1 MGVNEDEYWVPE
13 HVREWLRSL
22 GFSLPLEDMES
33 HIRAWDRWMRALGD
47 FYDYRD
53 TDGVGR
59 LYEVHR
65 RSIHPAMRVCREWGS
80 LLLNDRTQVACAEQ
94 TCTDW
99 LAAWMARTGF
109 LASAQECV
117 VRAFGLETGAWAL
130 WVDASAGEVRVRR
143 YDARMVVPLTWDEEG
158 VTECAFVTR
167 TFWRG
172 RAVDQVQLH
181 LRGGAGGSF
190 FSPSESLGKGASA
203 SSSRLTDGGGE
214 GTYRIVTACFDR
226 DGNRVEPEGVCPV
239 YDTGSVWPTFSIVKP
254 AVDNTR
260 VDMSPYGQSVFAD
273 AVDAI
278 QAVDLCY
285 DAMMSEIDNGKMRVF
300 LSDVMFDT
308 ERDGKGGRVS
318 IPFGKADCTVFRKVM
333 STEDTIH
340 EFAPTLRTEA
350 QARAFRV
357 ALQTLGVLCG
367 FGINYFDLENVGYV
381 KTATEV
387 SADNS
392 ALMRN
397 IRRHERAL
405 EGAIAGICRAL
416 MAAERRLGVELPDEG
431 LVRVTF
437 DDSIITDTTAE
448 KRQDMDEVA
457 AGLLEPWKYRRK
469 WYGAVGPWLAAA
481 GGGGAGWAA
490 SSLVRAAGGAGR
502 FPSRARN
509 GAEAGG
515 LRTTL
520 DGQRVVVGCGHLG
533 RRLRARRSSR
543 SSRDT
548 GGKGRLR
555 YTVLSLQILA
565 EPLPWEAPSSP
576 DPDRGDL
583 IPFRQPRYHAARYAE
598 DRGNLGGLEKVA
610 VALERVGVHRLSNF
624 PRLCS
629 CRRK

>member
-1 MGVNEDEYWVPE
+1 MEGLDRDYWVPE
-13 HVREWLRSL
+13 HVRAWLRGL
-22 GFSLPLEDMES
+22 GFSLPLEDMEP
-33 HIRAWDRWMRALGD
+33 HIRAWDQWMRALGD
-47 FYDYRD
+47 FYNYKD

-59 LYEVHR
+59 VYEVHR

-80 LLLNDRTQVACAEQ
+80 LLLNDKTQVACDDQA
-94 TCTDW
+94 CTDW
-99 LAAWMARTGF
+99 LAAWMARNGF
-109 LASAQECV
+109 LAAAQECV
-117 VRAFGLETGAWAL
+117 VRAFGLGTGAWAL
-130 WVDASAGEVRVRR
+130 WVDAGTREVRVRR

-167 TFWRG
+167 AFWRG

-181 LRGGAGGSF
+181 LRGGGILSPGEASAGGF
-190 FSPSESLGKGASA
+190 LAAG
-203 SSSRLTDGGGE
+203 SSRPGSSPLENGGTD

-239 YDTGSVWPTFSIVKP
+239 YETGSEWPTFSLVKP
-254 AVDNTR
+254 AIDNTR

-300 LSDVMFDT
+300 LSDVMFDV

-318 IPFGKADCTVFRKVM
+318 IPFGKGDCTVFRKVM

-357 ALQTLGVLCG
+357 ALQTLGDLCG

-397 IRRHERAL
+397 IRRHEHAL

-416 MAAERRLGVELPDEG
+416 LAVERALGLGLPDEG
-431 LVRVTF
+431 GIRVTF

-457 AGLLEPWKYRRK
+457 AGLMQGWEYRRK
-469 WYGAVGPWLAAA
+469 WYGEDEATARSVA
-481 GGGGAGWAA
+481 GGSAGAG
-490 SSLVRAAGGAGR
+490 
-502 FPSRARN
+502 SR
-509 GAEAGG
+509 
-515 LRTTL
+515 
-520 DGQRVVVGCGHLG
+520 
-533 RRLRARRSSR
+533 
-543 SSRDT
+543 
-548 GGKGRLR
+548 
-555 YTVLSLQILA
+555 
-565 EPLPWEAPSSP
+565 
-576 DPDRGDL
+576 
-583 IPFRQPRYHAARYAE
+583 
-598 DRGNLGGLEKVA
+598 
-610 VALERVGVHRLSNF
+610 
-624 PRLCS
+624 
-629 CRRK
+629 

>member
-1 MGVNEDEYWVPE
+1 M
-13 HVREWLRSL
+13 RAL
-22 GFSLPLEDMES
+22 GCSLPLEDMEP

-59 LYEVHR
+59 VYEVHR

-80 LLLNDRTQVACAEQ
+80 LLNDRTQVACAEQ
-94 TCTDW
+94 ACTDW
-99 LAAWMARTGF
+99 LAGWMTRTGF

-117 VRAFGLETGAWAL
+117 VRAFGLGTGAWAL
-130 WVDASAGEVRVRR
+130 WVDAGSREVRVRR

-167 TFWRG
+167 AFWRG

-181 LRGGAGGSF
+181 LRGGAGGTL
-190 FSPSESLGKGASA
+190 FSPGESLREGAGTR
-203 SSSRLTDGGGE
+203 SSRLTDDESE

-239 YDTGSVWPTFSIVKP
+239 YDPGSVWPTFSIVKP
-254 AVDNTR
+254 AIDNTR

-300 LSDVMFDT
+300 LSDVMFDV

-318 IPFGKADCTVFRKVM
+318 IPFGRQDCTVFRKVM

-357 ALQTLGVLCG
+357 ALRTLGDLCG

-397 IRRHERAL
+397 IRRHERARGRDRGHL
-405 EGAIAGICRAL
+405 PRAARGRAQARRGAARRGARARDV
-416 MAAERRLGVELPDEG
+416 RRQHHHGHDGGE
-431 LVRVTF
+431 
-437 DDSIITDTTAE
+437 
-448 KRQDMDEVA
+448 A
-457 AGLLEPWKYRRK
+457 AGHGRGRGGPP
-469 WYGAVGPWLAAA
+469 GAVGVPGKVARRGRGDREDSRPIGAFRRRAGVTPPTGADGPRDAAA
-481 GGGGAGWAA
+481 
-490 SSLVRAAGGAGR
+490 
-502 FPSRARN
+502 
-509 GAEAGG
+509 
-515 LRTTL
+515 
-520 DGQRVVVGCGHLG
+520 
-533 RRLRARRSSR
+533 RLPR
-543 SSRDT
+543 RDT
-548 GGKGRLR
+548 
-555 YTVLSLQILA
+555 
-565 EPLPWEAPSSP
+565 
-576 DPDRGDL
+576 
-583 IPFRQPRYHAARYAE
+583 QPKR
-598 DRGNLGGLEKVA
+598 A
-610 VALERVGVHRLSNF
+610 VR
-624 PRLCS
+624 P
-629 CRRK
+629 